1 MKLTARSEYALL
13 ALIYLARNQSTGYV
27 PIETIASV
35 QNIPAKFLEQIMLA
49 LKNAHYLHSSKGLH
63 GGYRL
68 AKAADSIS
76 LAEVIRLF
84 NGALAPTHS
93 ASRYFYESTPIE
105 KESRLVCI
113 FRELRDLVSDRL
125 EHTTIADVC

>member
-13 ALIYLARNQSTGYV
+13 ALIYMARNQSNCYV
-27 PIETIASV
+27 PVETIATA
-35 QNIPAKFLEQIMLA
+35 QDIPAKFLEQIMLA
-49 LKNAHYLHSSKGLH
+49 LKNARYLQSSKGLH

-68 AKAADSIS
+68 ARAPDSIS

-105 KESRLVCI
+105 KESRLIGI
-113 FRELRDLVSDRL
+113 FRELRDLVSERL
-125 EHTTIADVC
+125 ERTTIADVC